1 RRNPPG
7 RRYAQKLKT
16 PRKPMARRVAKKR
29 LKSVDKRPRAGVRCD
44 PSRHSSTTDRSDR
57 PDTYAHLWPTAADST
72 RTAGQSLIDAA
83 IPEILRRARAQY
95 NASAVARIGRSTWSL
110 DSGLGPRESPD
121 IRDDQR

>member
-1 RRNPPG
+1 MTRRG
-7 RRYAQKLKT
+7 
-16 PRKPMARRVAKKR
+16 AKKR
-29 LKSVDKRPRAGVRCD
+29 LKSVDKRPRAGVRCH

-95 NASAVARIGRSTWSL
+95 NASAVARIGRSSGSL
-110 DSGLGPRESPD
+110 DSDVGPWGESRHPG
-121 IRDDQR
+121 RSGV